1 MAKPSFYNHWKFKM
15 LTNELKQCRPKVLG
29 HVQMLWDVSGII
41 GKIRYTDEEIE
52 AVVEWDGVPGEFTKA
67 MVKVGL
73 LDKKDEMYE
82 IHDWWDHCPN
92 YVKRKMKAP
101 EVKEKKEVEE
111 DVVRD
116 IRRLDGFIDVFN
128 IGKEEIIKIVNGLQG
143 SMDVKDYELLVNRT
157 IKKYWD
163 DEDMQWVMKDTL
175 KRIIDARFFGREKDV
190 GEIKNERAFFFSQ
203 IKKLN

>member
-1 MAKPSFYNHWKFKM
+1 LS
-15 LTNELKQCRPKVLG
+15 ELRK
-29 HVQMLWDVSGII
+29 
-41 GKIRYTDEEIE
+41 E
-52 AVVEWDGVPGEFTKA
+52 
-67 MVKVGL
+67 
-73 LDKKDEMYE
+73 KDEGSGGE
-82 IHDWWDHCPN
+82 R
-92 YVKRKMKAP
+92 VL
-101 EVKEKKEVEE
+101 
-111 DVVRD
+111 RD